1 MLLRQN
7 LIKRC
12 TEVIILPQDFSKD
25 FKSNIELVDSRL
37 RVNESFDIVCRNFE
51 FAQRKAKLYFVDGLV
66 KDDSMV
72 KVIQG
77 VQAITEDKLKN
88 APTARNFVNQ
98 FISYIETDVTGSIDV
113 VTTMVLSG
121 ALCIMIEGYEQ
132 AIIIDARTY
141 PVRSVGEPENDKV
154 LRGAHD
160 GFTETMIFNTALL
173 RRRMRNPQLTVKY
186 KNVGTVSHTDLVICY
201 LDDKVD
207 KKALKSIEEKID
219 RVKIKNLPMGQASLA
234 EALLKKQHF
243 NPFPKIRYTERPDA
257 AAASINEGSIVIM
270 VDNSPSAMIV
280 PTGIFDFL
288 QDSNDYYFPAL
299 IGSYLRIIRMLI
311 FALTLLLTPVWLLL
325 IQNESIIPPWLEFI
339 KIQDEYLIPPF
350 AQLLIVEIIIDALK
364 LASLNTPS
372 ALSNSLS
379 IVGALVLGEFA
390 VQSGWLSSEVVLYMA
405 FVGITNFTQPSY
417 ELGYA
422 FKLCRMMMIVLIAL
436 FNLWGFIAGLLIT
449 TALIAFNSTV
459 TGRCYL
465 YPLIPF
471 DWQKLSG
478 LLIRKSLNDKNN

>member
-1 MLLRQN
+1 MSA
-7 LIKRC
+7 
-12 TEVIILPQDFSKD
+12 DFTKNYD
-25 FKSNIELVDSRL
+25 DNIEIIDRAL
-37 RVNESFDIVCRNFE
+37 RVNESFDIVCRNFV
-51 FAQRKAKLYFVDGLV
+51 FAQKRAKLYFIDGLV

-77 VQAITEDKLKN
+77 MQALTPEKIKDATD
-88 APTARNFVNQ
+88 ARSFVNR
-98 FISYIETDVTGSIDV
+98 FVSYIETDVSGDLNVIETF
-113 VTTMVLSG
+113 VLSG
-121 ALCIMIEGYEQ
+121 ALCIFIEGYEQ

-141 PVRSVGEPENDKV
+141 PARSVGEPENDKV

-160 GFTETMIFNTALL
+160 GFTETLIFNTALI
-173 RRRMRNPQLTVKY
+173 RRRLRNPQLTVEY
-186 KNVGTVSHTDLVICY
+186 MNVGSLSHTDIVLCY
-201 LDDKVD
+201 IADKVD
-207 KKALKSIEEKID
+207 SKVLKSVRKKIKK
-219 RVKIKNLPMGQASLA
+219 VKIKNLSMGQASLA
-234 EALLKKQHF
+234 EAMLTKQHF

-257 AAASINEGSIVIM
+257 AAASINEGNVIIL

-288 QDSNDYYFPAL
+288 QDSNDYYFPPL
-299 IGSYLRIIRMLI
+299 IGSYLRIVRMLI
-311 FALTLLLTPVWLLL
+311 FALTLLLTPIWLLL
-325 IQNESIIPPWLEFI
+325 IQNEEYIPTWLEFI
-339 KIQDEYLIPPF
+339 KIQDQYLIPPF

-379 IVGALVLGEFA
+379 VVGALVLGEFA

-422 FKLCRMMMIVLIAL
+422 FKLCRMMLTIFVAL
-436 FNLWGFIAGLLIT
+436 FNLWGFIAGMAIIILLIS
-449 TALIAFNSTV
+449 FNPTLS
-459 TGRCYL
+459 GRCYL

-471 DWQKLSG
+471 NAQKLTS
-478 LLIRKSLNDKNN
+478 LLIRKKISDKNN

>member
-1 MLLRQN
+1 M
-7 LIKRC
+7 
-12 TEVIILPQDFSKD
+12 PQDFSND
-25 FKSNIELVDSRL
+25 FMKNIELIDSKL
-37 RVNESFDIVCRNFE
+37 RVTESFDIVCRNLT
-51 FAQRKAKLYFVDGLV
+51 FAQRSAKLYFVDGLV

-72 KVIQG
+72 KVIQS
-77 VQAITEDKLKN
+77 VQSITPEKMNL
-88 APTARNFVNQ
+88 APSARDFVKQ
-98 FISYIETDVTGSIDV
+98 FISYIETDVTGSIEN
-113 VTTMVLSG
+113 VTTFVLSG
-121 ALCIMIEGYEQ
+121 ALCIFIEGYEQ

-141 PVRSVGEPENDKV
+141 PARSVGEPENDKV

-160 GFTETMIFNTALL
+160 GFTETMIFNTALI

-186 KNVGTVSHTDLVICY
+186 KNVGTLSHTDLVICF
-201 LDDKVD
+201 LDDKAD
-207 KKALKSIEEKID
+207 KKALKRIEEKID
-219 RVKIKNLPMGQASLA
+219 NLKIKNLPMGQASLA
-234 EALLKKQHF
+234 EALLTKQHF
-243 NPFPKIRYTERPDA
+243 NPFPKVRYTERPDA
-257 AAASINEGSIVIM
+257 AAASINEGSIVIL

-288 QDSNDYYFPAL
+288 QDSNDYYFPPL

-311 FALTLLLTPVWLLL
+311 FALTLLLTPIWLLL
-325 IQNESIIPPWLEFI
+325 IQNEEAIPQWLEFI

-390 VQSGWLSSEVVLYMA
+390 VQSGWLSPEVVLYMA

-422 FKLCRMMMIVLIAL
+422 FKLCRMLMIILIAI
-436 FNLWGFIAGLLIT
+436 FDLWGFIAGLLIT
-449 TALIAFNSTV
+449 TALIAFNPTI

-471 DWQKLSG
+471 DRQKLSG
-478 LLIRKSLNDKNN
+478 LLIRKKLSDKNN

>member
-1 MLLRQN
+1 MELTKNYENNLKLLDN
-7 LIKRC
+7 A
-12 TEVIILPQDFSKD
+12 
-25 FKSNIELVDSRL
+25 L
-37 RVNESFDIVCRNFE
+37 RVTESFDIVCRNFV
-51 FAQRKAKLYFVDGLV
+51 FAEKRAKLYFIDGLV

-72 KVIQG
+72 KVVQG
-77 VQAITEDKLKN
+77 MQSLTDEKIKSAEN
-88 APTARNFVNQ
+88 ARSFADRFV
-98 FISYIETDVTGSIDV
+98 SYIETDICAQISRIVTF
-113 VTTMVLSG
+113 VLSG
-121 ALCIMIEGYEQ
+121 ALCILIEGYEE

-141 PVRSVGEPENDKV
+141 PARSVGEPENDKV

-160 GFTETMIFNTALL
+160 GFTETLIFNTALI
-173 RRRMRNPQLTVKY
+173 RRRLRNPMLTMEY
-186 KNVGTVSHTDLVICY
+186 LNIGTTSKTDVVICY
-201 LDDKVD
+201 VADKAEKKVLDTVRKKLSHIKV
-207 KKALKSIEEKID
+207 
-219 RVKIKNLPMGQASLA
+219 KNLTMGQATLA
-234 EALLKKQHF
+234 EALLNKQHF
-243 NPFPKIRYTERPDA
+243 NPFPKVRYSERPDA
-257 AAASINEGSIVIM
+257 VAASINEGNVVII

-288 QDSNDYYFPAL
+288 QDSNDYYFPPL

-311 FALTLLLTPVWLLL
+311 FGLTLLLTPIWLLL
-325 IQNESIIPPWLEFI
+325 IQNDQLIPQWLDFI
-339 KIQDEYLIPPF
+339 RIQDEYLIPPF

-422 FKLCRMMMIVLIAL
+422 FKLSRMILIILIAA
-436 FNLWGFIAGLLIT
+436 FNYIGLSIGLAIII
-449 TALIAFNSTV
+449 ALIAFNPTLS
-459 TGRCYL
+459 GRCYL

-471 DWQKLSG
+471 RFSKLSS
-478 LLIRKSLNDKNN
+478 LLIRKKLRDENN

>member
-1 MLLRQN
+1 ME
-7 LIKRC
+7 LI
-12 TEVIILPQDFSKD
+12 
-25 FKSNIELVDSRL
+25 DSRL

-186 KNVGTVSHTDLVICY
+186 KNVGTLSHTDLVICY

-478 LLIRKSLNDKNN
+478 LLIRKRLNDKNN

>member
-1 MLLRQN
+1 M
-7 LIKRC
+7 IF
-12 TEVIILPQDFSKD
+12 LPQDFTKEY
-25 FKSNIELVDSRL
+25 KNNIELLDNAL
-37 RVNESFDIVCRNFE
+37 RVKESFDIVCRDFF
-51 FAQRKAKLYFVDGLV
+51 FAEKTARVYFVDGLV

-72 KVIQG
+72 KVIQSL
-77 VQAITEDKLKN
+77 QALTPEK
-88 APTARNFVNQ
+88 TAQAKDARSFANH
-98 FISYIETDVTGSIDV
+98 FISYIETDVSGSLEKV
-113 VTTMVLSG
+113 VTFVLSG
-121 ALCIMIEGYEQ
+121 ALCLIIEGYEH

-141 PVRSVGEPENDKV
+141 PARSVGEPENDKV

-160 GFTETMIFNTALL
+160 GFTETMIFNTALI
-173 RRRMRNPQLTVKY
+173 RRRLRNPQLTVEY
-186 KNVGTVSHTDLVICY
+186 MSVGTKSHTDTVICY
-201 LDDKVD
+201 IADKVD
-207 KKALKSIEEKID
+207 ENELENIRKKISNIKIN
-219 RVKIKNLPMGQASLA
+219 NLSMGQATLA
-234 EALLKKQHF
+234 EAILKKQHF
-243 NPFPKIRYTERPDA
+243 NPFPKVRYTERPDA
-257 AAASINEGSIVIM
+257 AAASINEGNIVIL

-288 QDSNDYYFPAL
+288 QDANDYYFPPL

-325 IQNESIIPPWLEFI
+325 IQNEQAIPPWLEFI

-379 IVGALVLGEFA
+379 VVGALVLGEFA

-405 FVGITNFTQPSY
+405 FVGITNFTQPSF

-422 FKLCRMMMIVLIAL
+422 FKLCRMMLTVLVAL
-436 FNLWGFIAGLLIT
+436 FNLWGFIAGMVIIILLIS
-449 TALIAFNSTV
+449 FNPTI
-459 TGRCYL
+459 TGRSYL

-471 DWQKLSG
+471 NRHKLSS
-478 LLIRKSLNDKNN
+478 LLIRKRINKNNN

>member
-1 MLLRQN
+1 M
-7 LIKRC
+7 
-12 TEVIILPQDFSKD
+12 PQDFTNN
-25 FKSNIELVDSRL
+25 FENNTALADSAL
-37 RVNESFDIVCRNFE
+37 RITESFDIVCRNLL
-51 FAQRKAKLYFVDGLV
+51 FAGKRAKLYFVDGLV
-66 KDDSMV
+66 KDESMV
-72 KVIQG
+72 KVIQSMQG
-77 VQAITEDKLKN
+77 ITPEKMKA
-88 APTARNFVNQ
+88 APTARDFVKQ
-98 FISYIETDVTGSIDV
+98 FVSYIETDVTGSIETA
-113 VTTMVLSG
+113 TTLVLSG
-121 ALCIMIEGYEQ
+121 ALCIIIEGYEH

-160 GFTETMIFNTALL
+160 GFTETLIFNTALI
-173 RRRMRNPQLTVKY
+173 RRRLRNPQLTLEY
-186 KNVGTVSHTDLVICY
+186 RNIGSLSHTDIVVCY
-201 LDDKVD
+201 IADKVD
-207 KKALKSIEEKID
+207 RKALKKINEKLDSI
-219 RVKIKNLPMGQASLA
+219 KIKNLPMGQASLA
-234 EALLKKQHF
+234 EAMLDKQHF

-257 AAASINEGSIVIM
+257 AAAGINEGNIIIM

-288 QDSNDYYFPAL
+288 QDSNDYYFPPL

-311 FALTLLLTPVWLLL
+311 FALTLLLTPIWLLL
-325 IQNESIIPPWLEFI
+325 IQNEDAIPPWLEFI
-339 KIQDEYLIPPF
+339 KIQDQYLIPPF

-422 FKLCRMMMIVLIAL
+422 FKLCRMLLIVLVAL
-436 FNLWGFIAGLLIT
+436 FNLWGFIAGLVIT
-449 TALIAFNSTV
+449 GALISFNATV

-471 DWQKLSG
+471 DGQKLSG
-478 LLIRKSLNDKNN
+478 LLIRRRLSDKNN

>member
-1 MLLRQN
+1 MQSF
-7 LIKRC
+7 
-12 TEVIILPQDFSKD
+12 TEDYK
-25 FKSNIELVDSRL
+25 KNIELIDDEL
-37 RVNESFDIVCRNFE
+37 RVNESFDIVCRNFV
-51 FAQRKAKLYFVDGLV
+51 FAEKKAKLYFIDGLV

-77 VQAITEDKLKN
+77 MQALTADKIKN
-88 APTARNFVNQ
+88 VTDARDFVNR
-98 FISYIETDVTGSIDV
+98 FVSYIEADVTGDIRTV
-113 VTTMVLSG
+113 KTFVLSG
-121 ALCIMIEGYEQ
+121 ALCIFIEGYEH

-141 PVRSVGEPENDKV
+141 PARSVGEPENDKV

-160 GFTETMIFNTALL
+160 GFTETLIFNTALI
-173 RRRMRNPQLTVKY
+173 RRRMRNPQLTIEY
-186 KNVGTVSHTDLVICY
+186 TNIGTASHTDAVICY
-201 LDDKVD
+201 IDGKAD
-207 KKALKSIEEKID
+207 KKVLDSIRK
-219 RVKIKNLPMGQASLA
+219 KIKNIKVKNLAMGQATLA
-234 EALLKKQHF
+234 ETLLTKQHF
-243 NPFPKIRYTERPDA
+243 NPFPKVRYTERPDA
-257 AAASINEGSIVIM
+257 AAASLNEGNIIII
-270 VDNSPSAMIV
+270 VDNSPSAMII

-288 QDSNDYYFPAL
+288 QDSNDYYFPPL

-311 FALTLLLTPVWLLL
+311 FALTLLLTPIWLLL
-325 IQNESIIPPWLEFI
+325 IQNEEYIPAWLEFI
-339 KIQDEYLIPPF
+339 KIQDDYLIPPY

-379 IVGALVLGEFA
+379 VVGALVLGEFA

-422 FKLCRMMMIVLIAL
+422 FKLCRMLLTVLIAL
-436 FNLWGFIAGLLIT
+436 FNLWGFIAGMLIIILLIS
-449 TALIAFNSTV
+449 FNPTI

-471 DWQKLSG
+471 DTKKLSS
-478 LLIRKSLNDKNN
+478 LLIRKKISDKNN

>member
-1 MLLRQN
+1 MDV
-7 LIKRC
+7 
-12 TEVIILPQDFSKD
+12 VIIMKLT
-25 FKSNIELVDSRL
+25 KSYEQNIKTLDTQL
-37 RVNESFDIVCRNFE
+37 RVNESFDIVCRNFV
-51 FAQRKAKLYFVDGLV
+51 FAQRKAKLYFIDGLV

-77 VQAITEDKLKN
+77 MQSLTEEKLK
-88 APTARNFVNQ
+88 AADSARSFADRFV
-98 FISYIETDVTGSIDV
+98 SYIETDISADVGKIVTF
-113 VTTMVLSG
+113 VLSG
-121 ALCIMIEGYEQ
+121 ALCIMVEGYEQ

-141 PVRSVGEPENDKV
+141 PARSVGEPENDKV

-160 GFTETMIFNTALL
+160 GFTETLIFNTALI
-173 RRRMRNPQLTVKY
+173 RRRLRNPQVTMEY
-186 KNVGTVSHTDLVICY
+186 FNIGTKSHTDVVICY
-201 LDDKVD
+201 IDDKAD
-207 KKALKSIEEKID
+207 KKVLDNIKNKIS
-219 RVKIKNLPMGQASLA
+219 KIKVNNLSMGQATLA

-243 NPFPKIRYTERPDA
+243 NPFPKVRYTERPDA
-257 AAASINEGSIVIM
+257 AAASINEGNIVIM

-288 QDSNDYYFPAL
+288 QDSNDYYFPPL
-299 IGSYLRIIRMLI
+299 IGSYLRIIRMFI
-311 FALTLLLTPVWLLL
+311 FALTLLMTPIWLLL
-325 IQNESIIPPWLEFI
+325 IQNEQFIPAYLDFI
-339 KIQDEYLIPPF
+339 KIQDEYSIPPF
-350 AQLLIVEIIIDALK
+350 VQLLIVEIIIDALK

-422 FKLCRMMMIVLIAL
+422 FKLCRMMLIILVAS
-436 FNLWGFIAGLLIT
+436 FNFVGFIAGIIIIIL
-449 TALIAFNSTV
+449 LIAFNPTLS
-459 TGRCYL
+459 GRSYL

-471 DWQKLSG
+471 NLKKLSS
-478 LLIRKSLNDKNN
+478 LLIRKKLDQNNN

>member
-1 MLLRQN
+1 MQSFTN
-7 LIKRC
+7 DFEKNITLI
-12 TEVIILPQDFSKD
+12 D
-25 FKSNIELVDSRL
+25 NAL
-37 RVNESFDIVCRNFE
+37 RVNDSFDIVCRNFV
-51 FAQRKAKLYFVDGLV
+51 FAERRAKLYYIDGLV

-77 VQAITEDKLKN
+77 MQALTPDKISGVEN
-88 APTARNFVNQ
+88 ARDFVNR
-98 FISYIETDVTGSIDV
+98 FVSYIETDVSGDID
-113 VTTMVLSG
+113 TIKTFVLSG
-121 ALCIMIEGYEQ
+121 ALCIFIEGYEH

-141 PVRSVGEPENDKV
+141 PARSVGEPENDKV

-160 GFTETMIFNTALL
+160 GFTETLIFNTALL
-173 RRRMRNPQLTVKY
+173 RRRMRNPQLTVEY
-186 KNVGTVSHTDLVICY
+186 MNVGTASHTDTVICY

-207 KKALKSIEEKID
+207 KKVLEAIRKKLKNIN
-219 RVKIKNLPMGQASLA
+219 VKNLAMGQATLA
-234 EALLKKQHF
+234 ETLLTKQHF
-243 NPFPKIRYTERPDA
+243 NPFPKVRYTERPDA
-257 AAASINEGSIVIM
+257 AAASINEGNIIII
-270 VDNSPSAMIV
+270 VDNSPSAMII

-288 QDSNDYYFPAL
+288 QDANDYYFPPL
-299 IGSYLRIIRMLI
+299 IGSYLRIVRMFI

-325 IQNESIIPPWLEFI
+325 IQNEEYIPTWLEFI
-339 KIQDEYLIPPF
+339 KIQDDYLIPPF

-379 IVGALVLGEFA
+379 VVGALVLGEFA

-422 FKLCRMMMIVLIAL
+422 FKLCRMMLTVLIAL
-436 FNLWGFIAGLLIT
+436 FNLWGFIAGMIIIILLIS
-449 TALIAFNSTV
+449 FNPTI

-471 DWQKLSG
+471 NAQKLSS
-478 LLIRKSLNDKNN
+478 LLIRKKISDKNN

>member
-1 MLLRQN
+1 M
-7 LIKRC
+7 
-12 TEVIILPQDFSKD
+12 PQDFTKEY
-25 FKSNIELVDSRL
+25 KKNIELLDNAL
-37 RVNESFDIVCRNFE
+37 RVKESFDIVCRDFF
-51 FAQRKAKLYFVDGLV
+51 FAEKTARVYFVDGLV

-72 KVIQG
+72 KVIQSL
-77 VQAITEDKLKN
+77 QALTTEK
-88 APTARNFVNQ
+88 TAQAKDARSFANH
-98 FISYIETDVTGSIDV
+98 FISYIETDVSGSLETA
-113 VTTMVLSG
+113 TTFVLSG
-121 ALCIMIEGYEQ
+121 ALCLIVEGYEQ

-141 PVRSVGEPENDKV
+141 PARSVGEPENDKV

-160 GFTETMIFNTALL
+160 GFTETMIFNTALI
-173 RRRMRNPQLTVKY
+173 RRRLRNPQLTVEY
-186 KNVGTVSHTDLVICY
+186 MNIGTNSHTDTVICY
-201 LDDKVD
+201 IADKVD
-207 KKALKSIEEKID
+207 KNVLNQIREKISNI
-219 RVKIKNLPMGQASLA
+219 KIKNLSMGQATLA

-243 NPFPKIRYTERPDA
+243 NPFPKVRYTERPDA
-257 AAASINEGSIVIM
+257 AAASINEGNIVIL

-288 QDSNDYYFPAL
+288 QDANDYYFPPL
-299 IGSYLRIIRMLI
+299 IGSYLRIIRMII
-311 FALTLLLTPVWLLL
+311 FALTLLLTPIWLLL
-325 IQNESIIPPWLEFI
+325 IQNEQVIPPWLEFI

-379 IVGALVLGEFA
+379 VVGALVLGEFA

-405 FVGITNFTQPSY
+405 FVGITNFTQPSF

-422 FKLCRMMMIVLIAL
+422 FKLCRMMLTVLVAL
-436 FNLWGFIAGLLIT
+436 FNLWGFIAGMVIIILLIS
-449 TALIAFNSTV
+449 FNPTI

-471 DWQKLSG
+471 NWQKLSS
-478 LLIRKSLNDKNN
+478 LLIRKRINQNNN

>member
-1 MLLRQN
+1 MEQSLTN
-7 LIKRC
+7 
-12 TEVIILPQDFSKD
+12 DFNK
-25 FKSNIELVDSRL
+25 NIEILDSAL
-37 RVNESFDIVCRNFE
+37 RVNESFDIVCRNFI
-51 FAQRKAKLYFVDGLV
+51 FAQKKAKLYFIDGLV

-77 VQAITEDKLKN
+77 MQALTEDKIKS
-88 APTARNFVNQ
+88 ADSARAFADRFV
-98 FISYIETDVTGSIDV
+98 SYIETDVCQNVSTI
-113 VTTMVLSG
+113 TTFVLSG
-121 ALCIMIEGYEQ
+121 ALCIVIEGFEQ
-132 AIIIDARTY
+132 AILIDARTY
-141 PVRSVGEPENDKV
+141 PARSVGEPENDKV

-160 GFTETMIFNTALL
+160 GFTETLIFNTALI
-173 RRRMRNPQLTVKY
+173 RRRLRNPQLTMEY
-186 KNVGTVSHTDLVICY
+186 FNAGDNSHTDIAVCY
-201 LDDKVD
+201 IADRVD
-207 KKALKSIEEKID
+207 KEDLECIRKKLGGI
-219 RVKIKNLPMGQASLA
+219 KIKNLTMGQATLA
-234 EALLKKQHF
+234 EAMLTKQHF
-243 NPFPKIRYTERPDA
+243 NPFPKVRYTERPDA
-257 AAASINEGSIVIM
+257 AAASINEGSVVIL

-288 QDSNDYYFPAL
+288 QDSNDYYFPPL
-299 IGSYLRIIRMLI
+299 IGSYLRIIRMVI
-311 FALTLLLTPVWLLL
+311 FALTLLLTPIWLLL
-325 IQNESIIPPWLEFI
+325 IQNEQYIPPWLEFI

-422 FKLCRMMMIVLIAL
+422 FKLCRMMLIVLIAL
-436 FNLWGFIAGLLIT
+436 FNLPGFIAGIVVIIL
-449 TALIAFNSTV
+449 LIAFNPTIS
-459 TGRCYL
+459 GRCYL

-471 DWQKLSG
+471 NRKKLSG
-478 LLIRKSLNDKNN
+478 LLIRRKLNKDNN

>member
-1 MLLRQN
+1 MKLKKDYEENIKTLDSLLRV
-7 LIKRC
+7 
-12 TEVIILPQDFSKD
+12 TD
-25 FKSNIELVDSRL
+25 
-37 RVNESFDIVCRNFE
+37 SFDIVCRNFV
-51 FAQRKAKLYFVDGLV
+51 FAQKRAKLYFIDGLV
-66 KDDSMV
+66 KDDAMV

-77 VQAITEDKLKN
+77 MQSLTEEAIKN
-88 APTARNFVNQ
+88 ADSARAFADRFV
-98 FISYIETDVTGSIDV
+98 SYIETDICAEVSKIVTF
-113 VTTMVLSG
+113 VLSG
-121 ALCIMIEGYEQ
+121 ALCILVEGYEQ

-141 PVRSVGEPENDKV
+141 PARSVGEPENDKV

-160 GFTETMIFNTALL
+160 GFTETLIFNTALI
-173 RRRMRNPQLTVKY
+173 RRRMRNPQITMEY
-186 KNVGTVSHTDLVICY
+186 ANIGNNSHTDVVICY
-201 LDDKVD
+201 IADKVD
-207 KKALKSIEEKID
+207 KKLLDSTRKKLSEI
-219 RVKIKNLPMGQASLA
+219 RVNNLTMGQATLA

-243 NPFPKIRYTERPDA
+243 NPFPKVRYTERPDA
-257 AAASINEGSIVIM
+257 AAASINEGNVVIM

-288 QDSNDYYFPAL
+288 QDSNDYYFPPL

-311 FALTLLLTPVWLLL
+311 FGLTLLLTPIWLLL
-325 IQNESIIPPWLEFI
+325 IQNEQLIPQWLDFI
-339 KIQDEYLIPPF
+339 KIQDEYSIPPF

-422 FKLCRMMMIVLIAL
+422 FKLCRMMLIVLVAL
-436 FNLWGFIAGLLIT
+436 FNFIGFAIGLCAIIL
-449 TALIAFNSTV
+449 LIAFNPTLS
-459 TGRCYL
+459 GRCYL
-465 YPLIPF
+465 YPLIPL
-471 DWQKLSG
+471 DTKKLSS
-478 LLIRKSLNDKNN
+478 LLIRKKLNKSNN

>member
-1 MLLRQN
+1 MA
-7 LIKRC
+7 
-12 TEVIILPQDFSKD
+12 QDFSNNYD
-25 FKSNIELVDSRL
+25 ENINTIDNAL
-37 RVNESFDIVCRNFE
+37 RVNESFDIVCRNFV
-51 FAQRKAKLYFVDGLV
+51 FAQRKAKLYFIDGLV

-77 VQAITEDKLKN
+77 MQAL
-88 APTARNFVNQ
+88 TAEKINQATDARGFVNR
-98 FISYIETDVTGSIDV
+98 FISYIETDVTADIEV
-113 VTTMVLSG
+113 VKTFVLSG
-121 ALCIMIEGYEQ
+121 ALCIFIEGYEQ

-141 PVRSVGEPENDKV
+141 PARGVGEPENDKV

-160 GFTETMIFNTALL
+160 GFTETLIFNTALI
-173 RRRMRNPQLTVKY
+173 RRRMRNPQLTVEHLS
-186 KNVGTVSHTDLVICY
+186 VGSASHTDVVICY
-201 LDDKVD
+201 IADKVD
-207 KKALKSIEEKID
+207 KKALQSVKTKIQN
-219 RVKIKNLPMGQASLA
+219 VKINNLSMGQASLA
-234 EALLKKQHF
+234 EAIMRKQHF
-243 NPFPKIRYTERPDA
+243 NPFPKVRYTERPDA
-257 AAASINEGSIVIM
+257 AAASINEGNVVVM

-288 QDSNDYYFPAL
+288 QDSNDFYFPPL
-299 IGSYLRIIRMLI
+299 IGSYLRIIRMFI
-311 FALTLLLTPVWLLL
+311 FALTLLMTPIWLLL
-325 IQNESIIPPWLEFI
+325 IQNEQYIPEWLEFI

-422 FKLCRMMMIVLIAL
+422 FKLCRMLLIILIAL
-436 FNLWGFIAGLLIT
+436 FNLWGFIAGLLLT
-449 TALIAFNSTV
+449 VVLICINPTFS
-459 TGRCYL
+459 GRCYL

-471 DWQKLSG
+471 DGEKLSS
-478 LLIRKSLNDKNN
+478 LLIRKRISSKNN

>member
-25 FKSNIELVDSRL
+25 FKSNIELIDSRL

-186 KNVGTVSHTDLVICY
+186 KNVGTLSHTDLVICY

-478 LLIRKSLNDKNN
+478 LLIRKRLNDKNN

>member
-1 MLLRQN
+1 M
-7 LIKRC
+7 
-12 TEVIILPQDFSKD
+12 PQDFTKEY
-25 FKSNIELVDSRL
+25 KKNIELLDNAL
-37 RVNESFDIVCRNFE
+37 RVKESFDIVCRDFF
-51 FAQRKAKLYFVDGLV
+51 FAEKTARVYFVDGLV

-72 KVIQG
+72 KVIQSL
-77 VQAITEDKLKN
+77 QALTPEK
-88 APTARNFVNQ
+88 TAQAKDARSFANH
-98 FISYIETDVTGSIDV
+98 FISYIETDVSGSLETA
-113 VTTMVLSG
+113 TTFVLSG
-121 ALCIMIEGYEQ
+121 ALCLIVEGYEQ

-141 PVRSVGEPENDKV
+141 PARSVGEPENDKV

-160 GFTETMIFNTALL
+160 GFTETMIFNTALI
-173 RRRMRNPQLTVKY
+173 RRRLRNPQLTVEY
-186 KNVGTVSHTDLVICY
+186 MNIGTCSHTDTVICY
-201 LDDKVD
+201 IADKVD
-207 KKALKSIEEKID
+207 KNVLNQIREKISNI
-219 RVKIKNLPMGQASLA
+219 KIKNLSMGQATLA

-243 NPFPKIRYTERPDA
+243 NPFPKVRYTERPDA
-257 AAASINEGSIVIM
+257 AAASINEGNIVIL

-288 QDSNDYYFPAL
+288 QDANDYYFPPL
-299 IGSYLRIIRMLI
+299 IGSYLRIIRMII

-325 IQNESIIPPWLEFI
+325 IQNEQVIPPWLEFI

-379 IVGALVLGEFA
+379 VVGALVLGEFA

-405 FVGITNFTQPSY
+405 FVGITNFTQPSF

-422 FKLCRMMMIVLIAL
+422 FKLCRMMLTVLVAL
-436 FNLWGFIAGLLIT
+436 FNLWGFIAGMVIIILLIS
-449 TALIAFNSTV
+449 FNPTI

-471 DWQKLSG
+471 NWQKLSS
-478 LLIRKSLNDKNN
+478 LLIRKRINKNNN

>member
-1 MLLRQN
+1 MDVISFMELTKNYEENIKLLDT
-7 LIKRC
+7 K
-12 TEVIILPQDFSKD
+12 
-25 FKSNIELVDSRL
+25 L
-37 RVNESFDIVCRNFE
+37 RVKDSFDIVCRNFI
-51 FAQRKAKLYFVDGLV
+51 FAKKRAKLYFVDGLV

-77 VQAITEDKLKN
+77 MQSLTEESIKN
-88 APTARNFVNQ
+88 AESARAFADRFV
-98 FISYIETDVTGSIDV
+98 SYIETDICAQISQIITF
-113 VTTMVLSG
+113 VLSG
-121 ALCIMIEGYEQ
+121 ALCIVVEGYEQ

-141 PVRSVGEPENDKV
+141 PARSVGEPENDKV

-160 GFTETMIFNTALL
+160 GFTETLIFNTALI
-173 RRRMRNPQLTVKY
+173 RRRLRNPQITMEY
-186 KNVGTVSHTDLVICY
+186 FNIGTKSHTDAVICY
-201 LDDKVD
+201 VADKVD
-207 KKALKSIEEKID
+207 KKMLDNIRKKVSEIN
-219 RVKIKNLPMGQASLA
+219 VNNLTMGQATLA
-234 EALLKKQHF
+234 EALLTKQHF
-243 NPFPKIRYTERPDA
+243 NPFPKVRYTERPDA
-257 AAASINEGSIVIM
+257 AAASINEGNVVIM

-288 QDSNDYYFPAL
+288 QDSNDYYFPPL

-311 FALTLLLTPVWLLL
+311 FGLTLLLTPIWLLL
-325 IQNESIIPPWLEFI
+325 IQNEQLIPPWLAFI
-339 KIQDEYLIPPF
+339 KIQDEYSIPPF

-422 FKLCRMMMIVLIAL
+422 FKLCRMMLIILVAL
-436 FNLWGFIAGLLIT
+436 FNFIGFIAGISIIILLIAINPT
-449 TALIAFNSTV
+449 LS
-459 TGRCYL
+459 GRSYL

-471 DWQKLSG
+471 DGKKLSS
-478 LLIRKSLNDKNN
+478 LLIRKKLSKNNN